1 MEISASILNLQNK
14 NELRLLEQSNI
25 NYIHID
31 VMDSSITDKSSLNID
46 EVKPIV
52 DDFNYDVHLMVNDVK
67 KHVDDFKEINPKY
80 ITFHLEVGHTNDY
93 IKYIKN
99 NNIKVGLAISP
110 ETDIEKLY
118 PYLNDIDLVLIMS
131 VPIGKGGQTFIPST
145 INKIEKL
152 YQYRENNNLD
162 FKISVDGGVNDDI
175 VKQLNKCDIIVCGSF
190 ITNGNFKEQVS
201 KLRGDL

>member
-1 MEISASILNLQNK
+1 
-14 NELRLLEQSNI
+14 
-25 NYIHID
+25 
-31 VMDSSITDKSSLNID
+31 
-46 EVKPIV
+46 
-52 DDFNYDVHLMVNDVK
+52 
-67 KHVDDFKEINPKY
+67 
-80 ITFHLEVGHTNDY
+80 
-93 IKYIKN
+93 
-99 NNIKVGLAISP
+99 
-110 ETDIEKLY
+110 
-118 PYLNDIDLVLIMS
+118 MS

>member
-46 EVKPIV
+46 EVKSIV

-99 NNIKVGLAISP
+99 NNIKVGIAIYP